1 MDKQLKPGMAVRN
14 STRSAVR
21 KRALKRRKIR
31 NILLFLTA
39 LPLAVII
46 GFFLVKPV
54 AAPEGIALG
63 LYVQNPTKTI
73 TPTLSI
79 YVNNTPELPQETT
92 IVAKEPTLPTQ
103 AQVISYPKDAPILY
117 YAQSGDSLPV
127 LAVRFGTELADISST
142 QLLPDDGFIPEGQLL
157 LINARLEETSSTL
170 KLIPDTEVVNSP
182 STVDFDVDEFVEES
196 GGYLSTYTEYL
207 ASTGNTSGAQVI
219 KRVAL
224 EYSVNPRL
232 LLSLLEYQSG
242 WVYGNPSSSNA
253 QLYPFGYINSDY
265 KGLYKQAVWA
275 AGEIGTGYY
284 GWREGTV
291 VAIKFPDN
299 TLIRLAPNL
308 NCGTAGLL
316 YYFSKIYDLGEW
328 AVALYSDSSLIS
340 LYESMFGNP
349 WLRAQE
355 FEPLFTTDLK
365 QPELILP
372 FEIGPVWAL
381 TGGPHAAWGAAEVRG
396 ALDFAPPSSEPGCVV
411 SYEWV
416 TASGSGLVV
425 RSADG
430 AVVID
435 MDGDG
440 FEQTGWNIVY
450 LHVATLNRVPLGT
463 WVNLGDRIGHPS
475 CEGGRAFGTHIHI
488 ARKYN
493 GEWIPADG
501 PLPFVLSGWKAK
513 AGSSIYTG
521 WLIKDGQIV
530 RANVLSSSISYI
542 QREN

>member
-1 MDKQLKPGMAVRN
+1 MARQN
-14 STRSAVR
+14 LTRSAVR
-21 KRALKRRKIR
+21 RRALKRRRIR
-31 NILLFLTA
+31 NFLLFLVA
-39 LPLAVII
+39 VPLALI
-46 GFFLVKPV
+46 GGSFLVKPV
-54 AAPEGIALG
+54 AAPEGNALA
-63 LYVQNPTKTI
+63 LFMQKPVEAV
-73 TPTLSI
+73 TPTLNISI
-79 YVNNTPELPQETT
+79 IDTPEPPDATEVL
-92 IVAKEPTLPTQ
+92 VKEPTLPTQ
-103 AQVISYPKDAPILY
+103 AQVISYPKDTPFLY
-117 YAQSGDSLPV
+117 YAQSGDSLSV
-127 LAVRFGTELADISST
+127 LAVRFGVEIGEITSA
-142 QLLPDDGFIPEGQLL
+142 QPLPEEGFIPDGQLL
-157 LINARLEETSSTL
+157 LVPARLEQTSSTL

-182 STVDFDVDEFVEES
+182 STVNFDVELFVEEA
-196 GGYLSTYTEYL
+196 GGYLSTYSEYL
-207 ASTGNTSGAQVI
+207 ASSGNTSGAQVI

-232 LLSLLEYQSG
+232 LLGLLEYQSG
-242 WVYGNPSSSNA
+242 WVYGNPISSTA
-253 QLYPFGYINSDY
+253 QNYPFGYINSDS
-265 KGLYKQAVWA
+265 KGLYRQAVWA
-275 AGEIGTGYY
+275 AGQIGTGYY

-291 VAIKFPDN
+291 VAVKFPDN
-299 TLIRLAPNL
+299 TMLRLAPTL
-308 NCGTAGLL
+308 NCGTAGIM
-316 YYFSKIYDLGEW
+316 YYFSKLFEFGEW
-328 AVALYSDSSLIS
+328 AGALYSDSSLIN
-340 LYESMFGNP
+340 LYDSMFGNP

-355 FEPLFTTDLK
+355 FEPLFTTDLH

-372 FEIGPVWAL
+372 IEIGPVWAL

-396 ALDFAPPSSEPGCVV
+396 ALDFAPPSSESGCVI

-450 LHVATLNRVPLGT
+450 LHLATLNRVPLGT
-463 WVNLGDRIGHPS
+463 WVNVGDRIGHPS
-475 CEGGRAFGTHIHI
+475 CEGGRATGTHVHI

-521 WLIKDGQIV
+521 WLIKDGEIV
-530 RANVLSSSISYI
+530 RASLLSSSISYI
-542 QREN
+542 QREE